1 MSSTLHTR
9 PEEFETGFLR
19 VPSVVAR
26 SSKIDLLR
34 GRVGRTR
41 RRKRFVRTSH
51 GKTSEYGKIRQKSAD
66 FGVKFFRALQ
76 CSVSW
81 DNFTRGADEI
91 YTVVQQWAGKSPIT
105 ATICSPDSHSSNN
118 RRNDPMFVY
127 QTPSKSGDLQ
137 SVNSGGY
144 LPRRSGSVN
153 IHRYSP
159 PLRRIIVK
167 YLWWQP
173 GGWFK
178 VQ

>member
-1 MSSTLHTR
+1 MGFFESSVSSR
-9 PEEFETGFLR
+9 
-19 VPSVVAR
+19 SVIKNR
-26 SSKIDLLR
+26 LLR

-41 RRKRFVRTSH
+41 RRKRLVRTSH

-66 FGVKFFRALQ
+66 FGMKFFRALQ

-105 ATICSPDSHSSNN
+105 ATICSPDSHSSNK

-137 SVNSGGY
+137 QSLRSNLPIYWDANDFSCHCDGLDASFASVCAMFTEAFKPLALA
-144 LPRRSGSVN
+144 LPVT
-153 IHRYSP
+153 RYCA
-159 PLRRIIVK
+159 
-167 YLWWQP
+167 
-173 GGWFK
+173 
-178 VQ
+178 